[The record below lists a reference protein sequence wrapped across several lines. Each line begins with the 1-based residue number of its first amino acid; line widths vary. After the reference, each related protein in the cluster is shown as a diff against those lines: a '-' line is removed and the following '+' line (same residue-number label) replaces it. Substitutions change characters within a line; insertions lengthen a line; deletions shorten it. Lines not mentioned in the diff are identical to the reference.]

1 MENTMGT
8 ILNPYISFRDTARPA
23 LEFYQSVFGGELD
36 LRPFADFD
44 FAKTGDP
51 EDDNKVMHGHLRA
64 PNGMNLMAADTP
76 ASMEW
81 KGGTAISVTLSG
93 DDKEEMTGYWE
104 KLSDGAKIGEQLA
117 EAPWGDWFGMLTD
130 KFGVDWM
137 VNIAGPGTAGQ

>member
-1 MENTMGT
+1 MGT

-23 LEFYQSVFGGELD
+23 LEFYQSIFGGELD

-44 FAKTGDP
+44 FAKTGNP
-51 EDDNKVMHGHLRA
+51 EDDNKIMHGHLRA
-64 PNGMNLMAADTP
+64 PNGLNLMAADTP

-93 DDKEEMTGYWE
+93 DDKDEMTTYWK
-104 KLSDGAKIGEQLA
+104 KLSEGATIGEELA
-117 EAPWGDWFGMLTD
+117 EAPWGDSFGMLAD

-137 VNIAGPGTAGQ
+137 VNIAGPGNTGQ

>member
-1 MENTMGT
+1 MGT
-8 ILNPYISFRDTARPA
+8 ILNPYISFRDEARPA

-36 LRPFADFD
+36 LRPFADFE
-44 FAKTGDP
+44 FAKSDNSD
-51 EDDNKVMHGHLRA
+51 DDNKIMHGHLRT

-93 DDKEEMTGYWE
+93 DDKDEMTAYWK
-104 KLSDGAKIGEQLA
+104 KLSEGATIGEELA
-117 EAPWGDWFGMLTD
+117 EAPWGDSFGMLTD

-137 VNIAGPGTAGQ
+137 VNIAGPGNTGQ